1 MHFQNDLLS
10 PALRRS
16 LRLLGC
22 LMLISGLALTPA
34 CGNSSSAQPAADA
47 SQTTATGPRV
57 ALLEISGMTCH
68 GCASGV
74 QESLSKLPGVVEAVV
89 NQEEKTARVTLSE
102 DSATGEAELR
112 AAVDTKGYKV
122 TDCTWDS

>member
-1 MHFQNDLLS
+1 MHYKNDVL
-10 PALRRS
+10 ADAFRRS

-22 LMLISGLALTPA
+22 LILISGVALAPA
-34 CGNSSSAQPAADA
+34 CGNTGSEQPAVAA
-47 SQTTATGPRV
+47 SQTAAEGPRV

-89 NQEEKTARVTLSE
+89 NQEDKTARVTLSE